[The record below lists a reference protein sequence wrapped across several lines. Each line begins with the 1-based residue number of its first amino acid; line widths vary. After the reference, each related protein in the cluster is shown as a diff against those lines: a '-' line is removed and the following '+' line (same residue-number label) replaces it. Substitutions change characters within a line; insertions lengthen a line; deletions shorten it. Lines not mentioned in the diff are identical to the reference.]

1 VRLAWIILFKE
12 IIFRLSFFCL
22 NFTFRRFCSRIYLP
36 YFYLRFLYFYL
47 YFCFYRK
54 SPFLLRI
61 FDFTARGLR
70 EIYFI
75 ARHLLITLLNPHEF
89 DVSYSYFLSPLRAT
103 VFVACLTRR
112 LLPDASEFVQI
123 RRYVFCRLAKM
134 PHLNHFK
141 TTNFTRLH
149 SGEIP
154 LCRRV
159 REPALT
165 PRLRL
170 CR

>member
-1 VRLAWIILFKE
+1 MSAPLARLSFALYANGVLYTKPLIVRLAWIILFKE

-22 NFTFRRFCSRIYLP
+22 NFTFRRFYSRIYLP

-47 YFCFYRK
+47 YFCFCRK

-89 DVSYSYFLSPLRAT
+89 
-103 VFVACLTRR
+103 VFHTLTFFRR
-112 LLPDASEFVQI
+112 LLDETATSGCFRVCANSALCFLPFGQNAT
-123 RRYVFCRLAKM
+123 
-134 PHLNHFK
+134 FK
-141 TTNFTRLH
+141 PF
-149 SGEIP
+149 
-154 LCRRV
+154 
-159 REPALT
+159 
-165 PRLRL
+165 
-170 CR
+170 